1 MMMSHI
7 DLNKEE
13 FEIGQMCEWH
23 PGATMRRSVEVSVV
37 AQYFGEDSITDMGK
51 DQYLTSPAQ
60 GEVTCKICPLPSCTD
75 LMKDL
80 LYWVR
85 VQDLTKIIAST

>member
-23 PGATMRRSVEVSVV
+23 PDTLSNSGSVEVSVV
-37 AQYFGEDSITDMGK
+37 AQYFGEDSISDMGK
-51 DQYLTSPAQ
+51 DYSVLVRND
-60 GEVTCKICPLPSCTD
+60 E
-75 LMKDL
+75 MKDL
-80 LYWVR
+80 LCWVR

>member
-23 PGATMRRSVEVSVV
+23 PDATMRRSVEVSVV
-37 AQYFGEDSITDMGK
+37 AQYFGKSDDDDGIS
-51 DQYLTSPAQ
+51 
-60 GEVTCKICPLPSCTD
+60 
-75 LMKDL
+75 
-80 LYWVR
+80 
-85 VQDLTKIIAST
+85 

>member
-23 PGATMRRSVEVSVV
+23 PNAQLRDRLHRSVEVSVV
-37 AQYFGEDSITDMGK
+37 AQYFGEDSITELGK
-51 DQYLTSPAQ
+51 DYSVLVRND
-60 GEVTCKICPLPSCTD
+60 E
-75 LMKDL
+75 MKDL
-80 LYWVR
+80 LCWVR

>member
-13 FEIGQMCEWH
+13 FEIGQMCKWH
-23 PGATMRRSVEVSVV
+23 PNAHLRDRLHRSVEVSVV
-37 AQYFGEDSITDMGK
+37 AQYFGEDSITELGK
-51 DQYLTSPAQ
+51 DYSVLVRNV
-60 GEVTCKICPLPSCTD
+60 E
-75 LMKDL
+75 MKDL
-80 LYWVR
+80 LCWVR

>member
-23 PGATMRRSVEVSVV
+23 PDAHFNAKQRSVEVSVV
-37 AQYFGEDSITDMGK
+37 AN
-51 DQYLTSPAQ
+51 TS
-60 GEVTCKICPLPSCTD
+60 VK
-75 LMKDL
+75 
-80 LYWVR
+80 
-85 VQDLTKIIAST
+85 IASQLWEKTTVF

>member
-23 PGATMRRSVEVSVV
+23 PDAHFNAKQRALRRRFGAVVSVV

-51 DQYLTSPAQ
+51 DYSVLVRND
-60 GEVTCKICPLPSCTD
+60 E
-75 LMKDL
+75 MKDL
-80 LYWVR
+80 LCWVR

>member
-23 PGATMRRSVEVSVV
+23 PDAHFNAKQRSVEVSVV
-37 AQYFGEDSITDMGK
+37 AQYFGEDSISASCAPAPFPRMGK
-51 DQYLTSPAQ
+51 DYSVLVRND
-60 GEVTCKICPLPSCTD
+60 E
-75 LMKDL
+75 MKDL
-80 LYWVR
+80 LCWVR

>member
-23 PGATMRRSVEVSVV
+23 PEALPTTRTKGWVEVSVV

-51 DQYLTSPAQ
+51 DYSVLVRRSHCNNCDVR
-60 GEVTCKICPLPSCTD
+60 E
-75 LMKDL
+75 KDL
-80 LYWVR
+80 LCWVR

>member
-23 PGATMRRSVEVSVV
+23 PEALPTTRTKGWVEVSVV

-51 DQYLTSPAQ
+51 DYSVLVRND
-60 GEVTCKICPLPSCTD
+60 E
-75 LMKDL
+75 MKDL
-80 LYWVR
+80 LCWVR

>member
-51 DQYLTSPAQ
+51 DYSVLVRND
-60 GEVTCKICPLPSCTD
+60 E
-75 LMKDL
+75 MKDL
-80 LYWVR
+80 LCWVR